1 MIYVVSNLH
10 GNYAK
15 FKELLTT
22 ISFKDT
28 DIMYVLGDIVDYGE
42 EGLEL
47 IGDLSVRYNVY
58 PIVGEHDFMAVKML
72 SGFEK
77 MLKSGEAPDKKFIS
91 QMTEWAADGGQVTLD
106 AFRTLD
112 AEMRE
117 GIIDYLSD
125 MTLYEEVTAGGKDYL
140 LVHAGI
146 AGFKK
151 GIDLEDLKPEAFF
164 TEALDLTK
172 KYFDDKTVVVG
183 HNPTTEE
190 NGGNGRIFF
199 GNGSIAIDCGEAR
212 GGTIGCLRL
221 DDLKEYYV

>member
-1 MIYVVSNLH
+1 MIYAVSNLH

-22 ISFKDT
+22 ISFKET
-28 DIMYVLGDIVDYGE
+28 DIMYVLGDIVDYGD

-125 MTLYEEVTAGGKDYL
+125 MTLYEEVTAGGKEYL

-190 NGGNGRIFF
+190 NGGNGKIFY

>member
-1 MIYVVSNLH
+1 MIYAVSNLH

-22 ISFKDT
+22 ISFKET
-28 DIMYVLGDIVDYGE
+28 DIMYVLGDIVDYGD

-58 PIVGEHDFMAVKML
+58 PIVGEHDYMAVKML

-125 MTLYEEVTAGGKDYL
+125 MTLYEEVTAGGKEYL

-146 AGFKK
+146 AEFKK

-190 NGGNGRIFF
+190 NGGNGKIFY

>member
-1 MIYVVSNLH
+1 MIYAVSNLH
-10 GNYAK
+10 GNYTK
-15 FKELLTT
+15 FKEL
-22 ISFKDT
+22 IKVIGFKDT
-28 DIMYVLGDIVDYGE
+28 DIMYVLGDIVDYGDS
-42 EGLEL
+42 GMEL

-58 PIVGEHDFMAVKML
+58 PIVGEHDYTAVRML

-77 MLKSGEAPDKKFIS
+77 MLKSGEAPDKRFIAE
-91 QMTEWAADGGQVTLD
+91 MTEWTQNGGQVTLE

-125 MTLYEEVTAGGKDYL
+125 MTLYEEVTADGKDYI

-146 AGFKK
+146 AGFEE
-151 GIDLEDLKPEAFF
+151 GIDLDSLEPEAFF

-172 KYFDDKTVVVG
+172 RYFADKTVVVG
-183 HNPTTEE
+183 HNPTTED
-190 NGGNGRIFF
+190 NGGDGKIFY
-199 GNGSIAIDCGEAR
+199 GNGSINIDCGEAR

>member
-1 MIYVVSNLH
+1 MIYAVSNLH
-10 GNYAK
+10 GNYTK
-15 FKELLTT
+15 FKELLKV

-42 EGLEL
+42 ESMEL
-47 IGDLSVRYNVY
+47 VGDLSVRYNVY

-77 MLKSGEAPDKKFIS
+77 MLKSGETPDKKFIS
-91 QMTEWAADGGQVTLD
+91 KMTEWTQNGGQVTLE

-125 MTLYEEVTAGGKDYL
+125 MTLYEEVSAGGKEYI

-146 AGFKK
+146 AGYKEDM
-151 GIDLEDLKPEAFF
+151 DLEELKPEAFF

-172 KYFDDKTVVVG
+172 QYFKDKTIVVG

-190 NGGNGRIFF
+190 NGGDGKIFY
-199 GNGSIAIDCGEAR
+199 GNGSINIDCGEAR
-212 GGTIGCLRL
+212 GGTVACLRL
-221 DDLKEYYV
+221 DDLREFYV

>member
-1 MIYVVSNLH
+1 MIYAVSNLH

-15 FKELLTT
+15 FKELLKV
-22 ISFKDT
+22 ISFKDS
-28 DIMYVLGDIVDYGE
+28 DVMYVLGDIVDYGE
-42 EGLEL
+42 ESMEL
-47 IGDLSVRYNVY
+47 IGDLSIRYNVY
-58 PIVGEHDFMAVKML
+58 PIVGEHDYMAVKML

-77 MLKSGEAPDKKFIS
+77 MLKSGETPDKKFITK
-91 QMTEWAADGGQVTLD
+91 MTEWAADGGQVTLD

-117 GIIDYLSD
+117 GILDYLSD

-146 AGFKK
+146 AGFKN
-151 GIDLEDLKPEAFF
+151 GIDLETLKPEAFF
-164 TEALDLTK
+164 SEPLDLTK
-172 KYFDDKTVVVG
+172 RYFGDRTVVVG

-190 NGGNGRIFF
+190 NGGDGKIFY

-221 DDLKEYYV
+221 DDLKEFYV